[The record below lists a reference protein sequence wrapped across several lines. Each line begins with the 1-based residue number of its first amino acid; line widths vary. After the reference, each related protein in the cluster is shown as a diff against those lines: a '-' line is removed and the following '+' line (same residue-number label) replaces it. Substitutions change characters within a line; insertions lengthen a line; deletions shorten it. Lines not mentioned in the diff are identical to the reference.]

1 MSTTS
6 LFSRRSSKS
15 LHDAAEAAAQADT
28 HRQKIVHNLAWAF
41 LYSGRSYIMVYE
53 LSQW

>member
-1 MSTTS
+1 MPTTS
-6 LFSRRSSKS
+6 LFSRASSKTLNS
-15 LHDAAEAAAQADT
+15 VGEAAADA
-28 HRQKIVHNLAWAF
+28 HRHKLVHNLAWAF